1 METTER
7 GIIIIDVFGDSD
19 DYGFGIIVSE
29 SPKETEKIP
38 GKTISLFP
46 PPPMPELQIVPISP
60 SKTTPKLP
68 SPLKKISP
76 GNQKENN

>member
-7 GIIIIDVFGDSD
+7 GIVIIDVFGDSD

-46 PPPMPELQIVPISP
+46 PAPMPELQIVPISP
-60 SKTTPKLP
+60 PRTINNLP
-68 SPLKKISP
+68 LNKPTSEI
-76 GNQKENN
+76 QKESN